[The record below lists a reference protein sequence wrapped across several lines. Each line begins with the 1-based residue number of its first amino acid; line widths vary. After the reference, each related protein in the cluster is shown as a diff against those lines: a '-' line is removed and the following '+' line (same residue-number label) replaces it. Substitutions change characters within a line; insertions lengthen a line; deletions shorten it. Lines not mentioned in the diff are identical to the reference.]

1 MLDLRKN
8 LSLNA
13 VCDVFV
19 YIASKSEVTQGGSK
33 AITSTSRLTWTSSKK
48 SYALRVSHQM
58 QRNKGFAGEGVGNRV
73 SPEHQGTGG
82 SGLGAGT
89 YPAT

>member
-19 YIASKSEVTQGGSK
+19 YIASKVRSPKEALKLSLPHLDLHGLV
-33 AITSTSRLTWTSSKK
+33 LK
-48 SYALRVSHQM
+48 SPMLC
-58 QRNKGFAGEGVGNRV
+58 E
-73 SPEHQGTGG
+73 
-82 SGLGAGT
+82 
-89 YPAT
+89 